1 MDINLSV
8 FRRMSMS
15 KDKGTVPPVS
25 GDKGPPPPPKD
36 ASAQVL
42 VPPKPKQVN
51 LEETMKR

>member
-1 MDINLSV
+1 
-8 FRRMSMS
+8 MS